1 MLGSS
6 AGGPEIWLSISAQ
19 PRTMSGFFQEF
30 PVPALLSHFSLSLAP
45 EMQCNCTHRSC
56 QRLLELKLQIVLGF
70 SLPQSLSSFE
80 SADTSFLWTSLIPQF
95 FPPLFLWSLLRLLG
109 RFPPRPTV
117 SLLNVI
123 ISQSSS
129 SALLYLSLH
138 IPLGSHITP
147 HDSKNHL
154 NDDDFQIHILYLE
167 ISPNLRPRFPTL

>member
-109 RFPPRPTV
+109 RSPPHPPPH
-117 SLLNVI
+117 S
-123 ISQSSS
+123 
-129 SALLYLSLH
+129 LSLKCYNFPVFVLCFTLSLSTH
-138 IPLGSHITP
+138 PLGLP
-147 HDSKNHL
+147 HYPS
-154 NDDDFQIHILYLE
+154 
-167 ISPNLRPRFPTL
+167 

>member
-109 RFPPRPTV
+109 RFPPPPHC
-117 SLLNVI
+117 
-123 ISQSSS
+123 
-129 SALLYLSLH
+129 LSLKCYSFPVFVLCFTLSLSTH
-138 IPLGSHITP
+138 PLGLP
-147 HDSKNHL
+147 HYPS
-154 NDDDFQIHILYLE
+154 
-167 ISPNLRPRFPTL
+167 